1 LTNNK
6 TEESKDSEK
15 AVNEIKS
22 KIRKILTAIVSN
34 GTGLEKDF
42 QDKTQLMMYI
52 ASETNPVVESSM
64 IKNSF

>member
-34 GTGLEKDF
+34 GTGPEKDF
-42 QDKTQLMMYI
+42 QDKVTKLMLYVHRFR
-52 ASETNPVVESSM
+52 NQP
-64 IKNSF
+64 